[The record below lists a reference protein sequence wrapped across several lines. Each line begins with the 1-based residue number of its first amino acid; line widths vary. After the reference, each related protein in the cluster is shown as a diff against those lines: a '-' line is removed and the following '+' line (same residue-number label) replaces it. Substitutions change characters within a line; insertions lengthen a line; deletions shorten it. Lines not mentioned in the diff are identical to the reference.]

1 MTMNLIEKIEKANQE
16 AVDIINNAQPVLVDM
31 KYAKDVLEGL
41 GKNTI
46 LHAGPP
52 LEWEEMSGP
61 MQGAI
66 VGVIRYEGL
75 AETEEEA
82 WEVATSGKVKFGA
95 NHAYGAVGPMTGMIS
110 YSMPLFEVVNETYGN
125 KAYVAVN
132 EGLGKVMRFGAND
145 DEVLERLTWL
155 EKDFAPIMKKA
166 IALSGGINLKVMA
179 SRALAMGDEMHQRN
193 IAASSLFA
201 REIMPHIIR
210 TTGDAKKLERIVDF
224 IVGNE
229 QFFLNL
235 AMAQGK
241 ATMDPAKNIEYSTI
255 VTTMARNGNKFGI
268 KVSSLGEEWFEA
280 PVNMPVGLY
289 FPGFTEDDANPDMGD
304 SAIMETYGLGGCA
317 MAAAPAV
324 VRFVGAGSTQDAINY
339 TNEMYQISHGRSTL
353 YTMPTMDFQG
363 VPTGID
369 IRKVVDTGILPVI
382 NTGIAHKEPGIGQ
395 VGAGVVTAPME
406 CFIKA
411 IKAYGDKLN
420 L

>member
-1 MTMNLIEKIEKANQE
+1 MNLIEKIEKANQE
-16 AVDIINNAQPVLVDM
+16 TVDIIDRAQPVLVDM
-31 KYAKDVLEGL
+31 KYARDVLEGL
-41 GKNTI
+41 DKYTI

-52 LEWEEMSGP
+52 LKWEEMSGP

-82 WEVATSGKVKFGA
+82 WKVATSGKVKFGA

-110 YSMPLFEVVNETYGN
+110 SSMPLFEVVNETYGN

-145 DEVLERLTWL
+145 DEVLERLSWL

-166 IALSGGINLKVMA
+166 LELSGGINLKVMA
-179 SRALAMGDEMHQRN
+179 SKALAMGDEMHQRN
-193 IAASSLFA
+193 VAASSLFA

-210 TTGDAKKLERIVDF
+210 TTSDASKLERIVDF

-235 AMAQGK
+235 AMAMGK
-241 ATMDPAKNIEYSTI
+241 ATADPAKNIEYSTI

-289 FPGFTEDDANPDMGD
+289 FPGFTEEDSNPDMGD
-304 SAIMETYGLGGCA
+304 SAIVEVYGLGGFA

-324 VRFVGAGSTQDAINY
+324 VRFVGAGSTQDALNY
-339 TNEMYQISHGRSTL
+339 TNDMYQICQGRSSL
-353 YTMPTMDFQG
+353 YIMPTMDFQG

-369 IRKVVDTGILPVI
+369 IRKVADTGILPVI
-382 NTGIAHKEPGIGQ
+382 NTGVAHKEPGIGQ
-395 VGAGVVTAPME
+395 VGAGIVTAPMD

-411 IKAYGDKLN
+411 IKAYGDKYGL
-420 L
+420 